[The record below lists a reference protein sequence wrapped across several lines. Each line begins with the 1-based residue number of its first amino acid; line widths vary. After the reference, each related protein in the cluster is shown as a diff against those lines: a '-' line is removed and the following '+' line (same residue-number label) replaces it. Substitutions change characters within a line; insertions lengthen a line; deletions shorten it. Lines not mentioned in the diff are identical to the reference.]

1 MQNKYDVLVNRDD
14 SLAIETIASKIT
26 SLRNVSVEKKG
37 ARIFKAGKI
46 YSASVVGQ
54 NSTEQLLQNTE
65 KNAVVGLDYQYELPK
80 NSKFEYRSN
89 DFKELDKAQFVDEV
103 NEFEKELAT
112 LGNKFVF
119 TGKHKIENW
128 EQHLTSSEGVDSK
141 VQLHMKSMSYIF
153 KKIGSPNLMDGFFY
167 TAGETCD
174 IKKSFNKIKPYLEKF
189 DQEVALPNGEYPILI
204 ADPESGFY
212 SKLLESFYP
221 HKYFE
226 GTALYS
232 GKIGQKLFHQDFTL
246 IDHAFLPKYGV
257 VAVCDQEGTKRSNP
271 EHVLIEN
278 GVMKNVIADLRYA
291 EKYKIAPTGN
301 GKRSFD
307 GAATVGFNAVTM
319 KPGKRSTQTI
329 LNELDK
335 CIVAFM
341 AFGGDFTDSGDFS
354 TPVHLGF
361 LVEKGKIVGKI
372 PQVTLTTSLN
382 KMFNDSFLEIASDDF
397 FESHYHPSFFQKVN
411 ILNN

>member
-1 MQNKYDVLVNRDD
+1 MQNKYDILVNRDE
-14 SLAIETIASKIT
+14 SLAVETVAGKIT

-37 ARIFKAGKI
+37 VRLFKAGKI
-46 YSASVVGQ
+46 YSSSVVGQ
-54 NSTEQLLQNTE
+54 QPSEQLLQSTE
-65 KNAVVGLDYQYELPK
+65 QNAVVGLDFHYNLPT
-80 NSKFEYRSN
+80 NSRFEYRSA
-89 DFKELDKAQFVDEV
+89 DFKELDKAQFVNEV
-103 NEFEKELAT
+103 NEFEKELVPFSD
-112 LGNKFVF
+112 KFVF
-119 TGKHKIENW
+119 TGKHKVENW

-174 IKKSFNKIKPYLEKF
+174 IKKSFNKLKPYLEKF
-189 DQEVALPNGEYPILI
+189 DLEVPLPNGEYPILI

-212 SKLLESFYP
+212 SKLLESFLP

-232 GKIGQKLFHQDFTL
+232 GKIGQKLFHQDLTL
-246 IDHAFLPKYGV
+246 VDHAFLPQHGI
-257 VAVCDQEGTKRSNP
+257 VAVCDHEGTKRDNP

-319 KPGKRSTQTI
+319 KPGNRSTDNI
-329 LNELDK
+329 LKGLDK

-354 TPVHLGF
+354 TPIHLGF
-361 LVEKGKIVGKI
+361 LLEKGEVVGKI

-382 KMFNDSFLEIASDDF
+382 KMFNDSYIEIGSDDF
-397 FESHYHPSFFQKVN
+397 FESHYHPAFFHRVN

>member
-153 KKIGSPNLMDGFFY
+153 
-167 TAGETCD
+167 
-174 IKKSFNKIKPYLEKF
+174 
-189 DQEVALPNGEYPILI
+189 
-204 ADPESGFY
+204 
-212 SKLLESFYP
+212 
-221 HKYFE
+221 
-226 GTALYS
+226 
-232 GKIGQKLFHQDFTL
+232 
-246 IDHAFLPKYGV
+246 
-257 VAVCDQEGTKRSNP
+257 
-271 EHVLIEN
+271 
-278 GVMKNVIADLRYA
+278 
-291 EKYKIAPTGN
+291 
-301 GKRSFD
+301 
-307 GAATVGFNAVTM
+307 
-319 KPGKRSTQTI
+319 
-329 LNELDK
+329 
-335 CIVAFM
+335 
-341 AFGGDFTDSGDFS
+341 
-354 TPVHLGF
+354 
-361 LVEKGKIVGKI
+361 
-372 PQVTLTTSLN
+372 
-382 KMFNDSFLEIASDDF
+382 
-397 FESHYHPSFFQKVN
+397 
-411 ILNN
+411 